1 MSLRNATCNPEIP
14 SRAEAAMVNRGLP
27 QIWRIVAL
35 NSLLVVMLGGCATY
49 EKVKTWL
56 SPDVKSRPVAH
67 QPVGPPAPPPVAAQ
81 PKPKRPPVRE
91 AHETKAPEIV
101 ASIDPNSLV
110 GLDPPAVERLL
121 GAPTNISKADPS
133 LVWTY
138 VTPDCSF
145 QIFFYP
151 DLKTSSFHALKYAG
165 VGGNGGPIDASQ
177 PCIRSIL
184 TAKNNGPS

>member
-1 MSLRNATCNPEIP
+1 
-14 SRAEAAMVNRGLP
+14 MVNRRLP
-27 QIWRIVAL
+27 QIWRISAL
-35 NSLLVVMLGGCATY
+35 SSLLICTLSGCATY

-56 SPDVKSRPVAH
+56 SPDPPSQPVAQ
-67 QPVGPPAPPPVAAQ
+67 QPVGPPAPPPVAVQ
-81 PKPKRPPVRE
+81 QRPKRPPPVRE
-91 AHETKAPEIV
+91 AHDPKPPEKI
-101 ASIDPNSLV
+101 ASIDPNTLV

-121 GAPTNISKADPS
+121 GAPTSSSKADPS

-165 VGGNGGPIDASQ
+165 LGGKGDPMDAAQ
-177 PCIRSIL
+177 PCIRNIL
-184 TAKNNGPS
+184 TARTNGPG